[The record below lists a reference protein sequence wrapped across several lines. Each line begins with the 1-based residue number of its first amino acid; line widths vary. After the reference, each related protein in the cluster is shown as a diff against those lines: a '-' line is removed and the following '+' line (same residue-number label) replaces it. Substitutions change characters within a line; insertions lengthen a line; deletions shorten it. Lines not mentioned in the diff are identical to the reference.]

1 MQGLLETIYGD
12 TNTVATKMSI
22 VDTNLQ
28 DAAVLMN
35 MHRTQLAKT
44 AGATG
49 GITRCNVRYDL
60 N

>member
-1 MQGLLETIYGD
+1 MGKQMQGLLETVYGD
-12 TNTVATKMSI
+12 TDRVDTKMSI

-49 GITRCNVRYDL
+49 GDYTM
-60 N
+60 

>member
-44 AGATG
+44 ACATG
-49 GITRCNVRYDL
+49 GDYTM
-60 N
+60 